1 MSVIRGDRPEGEF
14 PHPDF
19 MGPWHRCFLC
29 AQELGPGL
37 VVHWMGDRHI
47 YLHPDCVPS
56 LCRRMLMDWEAV
68 QEFTRSEIAAGEQ
81 SGKTVSSNDR
91 LRKELYG

>member
-1 MSVIRGDRPEGEF
+1 
-14 PHPDF
+14 
-19 MGPWHRCFLC
+19 
-29 AQELGPGL
+29 
-37 VVHWMGDRHI
+37 
-47 YLHPDCVPS
+47 
-56 LCRRMLMDWEAV
+56 MLMDWEAV